1 MFNLKSKS
9 MRKLSLGLL
18 TLAMAAVVFTSCKK
32 DENAAPVVSFT
43 NIADSISTI
52 EVTADS
58 YDLTVQVTSEAG
70 LKEVKISETK
80 NGTTTDKE
88 TISTFENNA
97 DFTKVY
103 KVSGIPTSGMD
114 VTISATDKDDQNT
127 TRKISLKKKE
137 TTPTPTALTVVTFKA
152 VNQSKNT
159 DNLVGAG
166 GHPDFGSYVD
176 LDGGKI
182 YLSADAKGATYKSTI
197 DVIFDQSSFFNND
210 ATSTAPGFAA
220 GTGTNLKVVTGVDYA
235 TANSASLTGLSVTSS
250 DKEAVVATG
259 TVIYFETATNK
270 GLLKVNNLTVVTGD
284 KNTVSIEAKI
294 MAK

>member
-1 MFNLKSKS
+1 

-137 TTPTPTALTVVTFKA
+137 TTPVGGDINNFTGLVMGSSDNSNGSYLDAEEGKVYKAGALTADIKPLIDLVYETDKLYNTSNLTSATGAKFGETTITAAEFDAATTDIKFSALTADLSDIA
-152 VNQSKNT
+152 VANGKIVFFT
-159 DNLVGAG
+159 TK
-166 GHPDFGSYVD
+166 
-176 LDGGKI
+176 GGK
-182 YLSADAKGATYKSTI
+182 
-197 DVIFDQSSFFNND
+197 
-210 ATSTAPGFAA
+210 
-220 GTGTNLKVVTGVDYA
+220 
-235 TANSASLTGLSVTSS
+235 
-250 DKEAVVATG
+250 
-259 TVIYFETATNK
+259 K
-270 GLLKVNNLTVVTGD
+270 GLLKITAYTAGKAGQITVD
-284 KNTVSIEAKI
+284 EKI
-294 MAK
+294 QK